1 MWEMKRKSHAF
12 AISVR
17 KWSYL
22 LEVEVLDWILF
33 FHLFTSESHDFF
45 FFFEIN
51 GNFDIALIE
60 AKISLPVH
68 RAYVKVYYINTWD
81 LPL

>member
-1 MWEMKRKSHAF
+1 MKKKSHAF

-17 KWSYL
+17 KLSYL
-22 LEVEVLDWILF
+22 LEVEVLDWILI
-33 FHLFTSESHDFF
+33 FHLFTSESHVC
-45 FFFEIN
+45 FFFEVN
-51 GNFDIALIE
+51 GNFDIALTE

-68 RAYVKVYYINTWD
+68 KAYVKVYYINTWD

>member
-1 MWEMKRKSHAF
+1 MF
-12 AISVR
+12 V
-17 KWSYL
+17 
-22 LEVEVLDWILF
+22 
-33 FHLFTSESHDFF
+33 
-45 FFFEIN
+45 FFFEIS